1 MINTNCLECGSRKL
15 SIFSKCSPSTLQ
27 KVSSIKQGYTIKKGE
42 DLFHEGKHP
51 RGLFCV
57 QNGKL
62 KVSQIGKEGKE
73 QIVHLIK
80 NGDPMGHR
88 ALFDDEIYSCSAI
101 AIDKSQLC
109 FIPKSSFFNLLAEDH
124 SLHTEVTRLLSR
136 ELKEAEQNITN
147 TGQLS
152 VEIRLI
158 NTLIKLCKSFGFEE
172 DQITINVKMS
182 RSDLANLVGTSRETV
197 TRKLYQLEK
206 KKLIRLHR
214 KNIQISSLKA
224 LETTASIW

>member
-1 MINTNCLECGSRKL
+1 M
-15 SIFSKCSPSTLQ
+15 
-27 KVSSIKQGYTIKKGE
+27 
-42 DLFHEGKHP
+42 FHEGKHP

-124 SLHTEVTRLLSR
+124 SLHTEVTRLLAR

>member
-1 MINTNCLECGSRKL
+1 M
-15 SIFSKCSPSTLQ
+15 
-27 KVSSIKQGYTIKKGE
+27 
-42 DLFHEGKHP
+42 
-51 RGLFCV
+51 
-57 QNGKL
+57 
-62 KVSQIGKEGKE
+62 
-73 QIVHLIK
+73 
-80 NGDPMGHR
+80 
-88 ALFDDEIYSCSAI
+88 
-101 AIDKSQLC
+101 
-109 FIPKSSFFNLLAEDH
+109 
-124 SLHTEVTRLLSR
+124 TRLLAR

>member
-1 MINTNCLECGSRKL
+1 
-15 SIFSKCSPSTLQ
+15 
-27 KVSSIKQGYTIKKGE
+27 
-42 DLFHEGKHP
+42 LFHEGKHP

-124 SLHTEVTRLLSR
+124 SLHTEVTRLLAR

-147 TGQLS
+147 TGQF
-152 VEIRLI
+152 
-158 NTLIKLCKSFGFEE
+158 LCQHHGFCKP
-172 DQITINVKMS
+172 N
-182 RSDLANLVGTSRETV
+182 NL
-197 TRKLYQLEK
+197 
-206 KKLIRLHR
+206 
-214 KNIQISSLKA
+214 
-224 LETTASIW
+224 